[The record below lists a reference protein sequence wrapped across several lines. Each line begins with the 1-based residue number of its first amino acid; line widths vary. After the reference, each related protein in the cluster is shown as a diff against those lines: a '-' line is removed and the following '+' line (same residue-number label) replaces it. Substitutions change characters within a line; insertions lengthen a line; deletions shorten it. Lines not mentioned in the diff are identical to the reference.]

1 MRYTV
6 VLTPERGDNAI
17 NVRVPAMPGVF
28 TWGTTRDE
36 ALEAAREAI
45 EAYLPQYL
53 ERGEPFPRDRKAW
66 QGLKTSLKRI
76 HGAEAYVVEV
86 EAPARR
92 VAS

>member
-6 VLTPERGDNAI
+6 ILTPERDGSAI

-28 TWGTTRDE
+28 TWGATPEE
-36 ALEAAREAI
+36 ALVSAREAI

-53 ERGEPFPRDRKAW
+53 ERGEPFPRDRKTW
-66 QGLKTSLKRI
+66 QALKTTIEGI
-76 HGAEAYVVEV
+76 HGAEAYVIEV
-86 EAPARR
+86 EAPAHR